1 MLVQCAAGV
10 TIARMQPSS
19 QELQRT
25 FAAMED
31 APLLEA
37 ARSLDQLTP
46 DAQQVMRAELRRR
59 SMEVPQQV
67 TPEPEPELDMSQL
80 NMVTVRRFRDLSGA
94 IVARGA
100 LEAAG
105 IPCILRDA
113 EHVRM
118 DSIMSNM
125 IGGMRLQVRE
135 QDAAEAEAALRG
147 YEAAS
152 TGDMPLA
159 GPLALELPDAER

>member
-1 MLVQCAAGV
+1 
-10 TIARMQPSS
+10 
-19 QELQRT
+19 
-25 FAAMED
+25 
-31 APLLEA
+31 
-37 ARSLDQLTP
+37 
-46 DAQQVMRAELRRR
+46 
-59 SMEVPQQV
+59 
-67 TPEPEPELDMSQL
+67 
-80 NMVTVRRFRDLSGA
+80 
-94 IVARGA
+94 
-100 LEAAG
+100 
-105 IPCILRDA
+105 
-113 EHVRM
+113 M